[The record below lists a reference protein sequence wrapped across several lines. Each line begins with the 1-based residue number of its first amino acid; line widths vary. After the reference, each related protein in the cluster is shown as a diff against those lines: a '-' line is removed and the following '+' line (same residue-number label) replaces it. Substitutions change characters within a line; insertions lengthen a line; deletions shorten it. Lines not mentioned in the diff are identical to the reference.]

1 MHCTHSVFFLRILEW
16 NFSGKWVVP
25 SISMMEIVSD
35 SQIDDFTKH
44 LGGNRYARVYADV
57 KDAVELLCKYA
68 DMEKQ

>member
-1 MHCTHSVFFLRILEW
+1 M
-16 NFSGKWVVP
+16 P

-35 SQIDDFTKH
+35 SQIKDFTKH
-44 LGGNRYARVYADV
+44 LGGNRYALVYANV